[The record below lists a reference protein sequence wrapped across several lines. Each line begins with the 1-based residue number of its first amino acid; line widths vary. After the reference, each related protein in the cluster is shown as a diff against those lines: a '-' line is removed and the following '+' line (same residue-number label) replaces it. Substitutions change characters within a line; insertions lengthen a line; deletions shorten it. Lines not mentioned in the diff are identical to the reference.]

1 MSGPFGRLER
11 GQAPRRSRGVRPMIV
26 LALAFAAVVSL
37 MLFSV
42 GTASAATPQWELT
55 AIHGPTH
62 FELAPSLNEVYT
74 LTEAPANTNAGKF
87 KLRFENQDT
96 FEEFETKF
104 LPFDAT
110 AAEVQAA
117 LSKGKVIGE
126 GNVVVTGGPG
136 PGTAYT
142 IEFTGALG
150 ERSLGGENEESVFEV
165 SEEETTEG
173 EEKALEKE
181 GKEVVELEN
190 VTVSLARRGFH
201 DTARYQLIG
210 RNLGGAPAGGSGNP
224 VTLVD
229 KLPAGTATARLPEGE
244 GWTCEP
250 GSKALEKQN
259 KELKRPEG
267 AGQTEVK
274 CKSEVA
280 VNPDGSAQPVVI
292 EVNLDAG
299 TLSEGQQ
306 IVNEAALS
314 GGGAAPVAVKESA
327 LISSASAPFG
337 IQDEH
342 FIAAAYGENG
352 EKYTQAGGRPY
363 AATTSFFFNTR
374 LNKAG
379 QIVVP
384 GNVKDADVKLPE
396 GFVGN
401 PQSVPRCTQSEF
413 TQGLPGGPAP
423 NKSCKGSSQVG
434 TAVVYFKEF
443 GSNTGAKTVGVY
455 NLAPANNV
463 PAEFG
468 FIFSGVPVR
477 IDAHVIREPGSD
489 GTYRVT
495 VLSPDINQAY
505 KIYGVTLTLWGT
517 PANASHTPE
526 RFVEEGVT
534 GAPPEGP
541 EQPFLT
547 NPTDC
552 VGEAFA
558 PPTTTISVD
567 RWEQPGAL
575 DGDGNPVLGDPNWL
589 TSSATSPAVNGC
601 NLLAFDPTIGF
612 SPGTTQAD
620 EPSGFTFKLS
630 VPQNESIGTLATPEL
645 KNTTVTLPPGV
656 SISPSAANGLEACS
670 DAQIALESI
679 DRGSCPLGSQIGTV
693 TIKSQL
699 LEKPLNGR
707 VYIGTPQCDPCNNAD
722 AESGRLFRLFIEAEG
737 SGVRVKLPGTA
748 TANTTTGQL
757 TTTFNN
763 NPQLPFETLELTL
776 KNGPRAP
783 LATPQSCGT
792 YTTQALLQPWSA
804 GGALPGGEALAG
816 TPTANPSFA
825 FNVDWDGA
833 GAGCPGTHPF
843 GPSLVAGTESSKAGA
858 YSPFDVTFS
867 RHDRE
872 QDLSGI
878 TVTTP
883 PGLLGKIAGITRC
896 GEPDANNGTCP
907 AGSRIATATSAAGA
921 GTNPFVVNGP
931 VYLTNGYKG
940 APFGLSIVVPANA
953 GPFHLGNVIVR
964 AAINVNPQTSAL
976 TITSDPLPQSR
987 DGVPFRIQTV
997 NVRVDKPEFMF
1008 NATNCDTKAIGATL
1022 TGAPVKAGEGAVTA
1036 NLSTPY
1042 TATGCSSLPFKP
1054 VFTARTEAKT
1064 SKLEGA
1070 SLRVRVAQPVG
1081 AANIGKVEVKLPIA
1095 LPSRLTT
1102 LQKACLDSQF
1112 NVNPAGCPEASV
1124 VGSATAITPLLGVPL
1139 TGPAYLVSHA
1149 NAGFPDLV
1157 FLLQGE
1163 GIHIELVGHTDIKKG
1178 ITISRFESVPDA
1190 PISSFETV
1198 LPRGPHSIL
1207 TGNGNLCTQ
1216 SLIAP
1221 TKLVGQNGAVVT
1233 QETPVTVSGCA
1244 PAKPSVKIV
1253 KSKVKGNTLLLTV
1266 KTSGKGTVKISGAS
1280 VKAMTKRGLGAGTH
1294 QLKIPLSNA
1303 GKAAKRQHKKLKVRA
1318 SLTVG
1323 SQSVSKTA
1331 AVKA

>member
-1 MSGPFGRLER
+1 MNGPLGPCPRPRGR
-11 GQAPRRSRGVRPMIV
+11 ASRRSGSARAALV
-26 LALAFAAVVSL
+26 LALAVAMSL

-42 GTASAATPQWELT
+42 SSASAASPKWELT
-55 AIHGPTH
+55 AIHGPTN
-62 FELAPSLNEVYT
+62 FQLTPSVNEVYT
-74 LTEAPANTNAGKF
+74 LAENANANAGRFRLK
-87 KLRFENQDT
+87 FENEDT
-96 FEEFETKF
+96 AEEVETKL

-117 LSKGKVIGE
+117 LQKGKVIGE
-126 GNVVVTGGPG
+126 GNVEVTGGPG
-136 PGTAYT
+136 PGSAYT
-142 IEFTGALG
+142 IEFKGALG
-150 ERSLGGENEESVFEV
+150 GRGLGGEALTV
-165 SEEETTEG
+165 EEETPTPG

-181 GKEVVELEN
+181 GKEVVEAEY
-190 VTVSLARRGFH
+190 TVSLARRGFH
-201 DTARYQLIG
+201 DTARYQLIA
-210 RNLGGAPAGGSGNP
+210 RNLGGAPAGGTGNA
-224 VTLVD
+224 VTLLD
-229 KLPAGTATARLPEGE
+229 KLPAGVATARLPEGD

-250 GSKALEKQN
+250 GSKTLEKHN
-259 KELKRPEG
+259 KELKLPEG
-267 AGQTEVK
+267 AGQTQVT

-280 VNPDGSAQPVVI
+280 VSADADAAPVGI
-292 EVNLDAG
+292 EVNLEAG
-299 TLSEGQQ
+299 AVSEGQQ
-306 IVNEAALS
+306 LVNEAAVS
-314 GGGAAPVAVKESA
+314 GGGAAAVSA
-327 LISSASAPFG
+327 RETATVSSTPAPFG
-337 IQDEH
+337 IEDEH
-342 FIAAAYGENG
+342 FIAAAYGEDG

-363 AATTSFFFNTR
+363 AATASFFFNTR
-374 LNKAG
+374 LGKEG
-379 QIVVP
+379 EIVVP
-384 GNVKDADVKLPE
+384 GNVKDADVELPE
-396 GFVGN
+396 GFIGN

-413 TQGLPGGPAP
+413 TQGLPGGPAG
-423 NKSCKGSSQVG
+423 NKTCKSSAQVG
-434 TAVVYFKEF
+434 TAVVFIKEF
-443 GSNTGAKTVGVY
+443 GTRTSVETVAVY
-455 NLAPANNV
+455 NLAPAGNV
-463 PAEFG
+463 PVEFG
-468 FIFSGVPVR
+468 FIFANVPVR
-477 IDAHVIREPGSD
+477 IDAHVVREPGSD

-517 PANASHTPE
+517 PSNASHTPE
-526 RFVEEGVT
+526 RFSELGST
-534 GAPPEGP
+534 HRGAPSEAPER
-541 EQPFLT
+541 PFLT

-552 VGEAFA
+552 LGEALA
-558 PPTTTISVD
+558 PPMTTISVD
-567 RWEQPGAL
+567 RWEQPGSL
-575 DGDGNPVLGDPNWL
+575 DADGNPVLRDPNWL
-589 TSSATSPAVNGC
+589 TTSAAAPVVSGC
-601 NLLAFDPTIGF
+601 SLLAFEPTIGF
-612 SPGTTQAD
+612 IPGTTQAD
-620 EPSGFTFKLS
+620 EPSGFTFKLN
-630 VPQNESIGTLATPEL
+630 VPQDESIGTLATPEL
-645 KNTTVTLPPGV
+645 KNTTVTLPEGV
-656 SISPSAANGLEACS
+656 SISPSAGNGLEACS
-670 DAQIALESI
+670 DAQIAIESI
-679 DRGSCPLGSQIGTV
+679 DRGSCPSGSQIGTV

-699 LEKPLNGR
+699 LEKPLDGR

-748 TANTTTGQL
+748 TANTATGQL
-757 TTTFNN
+757 TTTFAN

-792 YTTQALLQPWSA
+792 YTTNSLLQAWST
-804 GGALPGGEALAG
+804 GGTLPGGEALAG
-816 TPTANPSFA
+816 TPGATPKFA

-843 GPSLVAGTESSKAGA
+843 GPSLIAGTESSKAGA

-878 TVTTP
+878 SVTTP

-907 AGSRIATATSAAGA
+907 AGSRIATATTAAGP
-921 GTNPFVVNGP
+921 GSNPYVVSGP
-931 VYLTNGYKG
+931 VYLTNAYKG

-997 NVRVDKPEFMF
+997 NVRVDRPEFMF
-1008 NATNCDTKAIGATL
+1008 NATNCDAKAIGATL
-1022 TGAPVKAGEGAVTA
+1022 TGTPVKGGEGAVTA
-1036 NLSTPY
+1036 SLNAPY
-1042 TATGCSSLPFKP
+1042 TATGCAALPFKP
-1054 VFTARTEAKT
+1054 SFTARTEAKT

-1070 SLRVRVAQPVG
+1070 SLRVRVAQPAG
-1081 AANIGKVEVKLPIA
+1081 AANIGKVEVKLPLA

-1102 LQKACLDSQF
+1102 LQKACTDGQF
-1112 NVNPAGCPEASV
+1112 NANPAGCPEASV

-1178 ITISRFESVPDA
+1178 ITISRFETVPDA

-1207 TGNGNLCTQ
+1207 TANGSLCTQ
-1216 SLIAP
+1216 SLLAP

-1233 QETPVTVSGCA
+1233 QETTVTVSGCA
-1244 PAKPSVKIV
+1244 PAKPSFKIV
-1253 KSKVKGNTLLLTV
+1253 KSRVKGNALLLTV
-1266 KTSGKGTVKISGAS
+1266 KTSGKGTVKISGS
-1280 VKAMTKRGLGAGTH
+1280 GLKTTTRRGLAAGTH
-1294 QLKIPLSNA
+1294 QLRIPLSNA
-1303 GKAAKRQHKKLKVRA
+1303 GKAARRRHKKLKVRA
-1318 SLTVG
+1318 SLTVSG
-1323 SQSVSKTA
+1323 QSVSKTS